1 MFMPILLQS
10 IKKRVDFL
18 KISKKGE
25 KKFTKGFILQKIKRN
40 DFKKISLSENFIRVG
55 LTVTKKVGTAV
66 IRNKIK
72 RRLRNLS
79 NEILTT
85 VGKKNFDYVIIAN
98 KKTAM
103 MKYKDLREDLIKAIK

>member
-1 MFMPILLQS
+1 M
-10 IKKRVDFL
+10 
-18 KISKKGE
+18 
-25 KKFTKGFILQKIKRN
+25 
-40 DFKKISLSENFIRVG
+40 
-55 LTVTKKVGTAV
+55 GTAV